1 MTSYKL
7 FNGIVILFNDFHMS
21 KCKSEFSCSEQLLC
35 MDYCTE
41 GRIEQ
46 EIKPGV
52 FRYIEAGDLRIDNH
66 IDHDVNFN
74 FPLAHYHGI
83 TVSLD
88 VEMAEQVIK
97 EHFPDC
103 PISIK
108 QLSNKY
114 CDNDNH
120 FIIRD
125 EERIAKIFSSLYNV
139 PVGIRDYFYKIK
151 VVELLLYL
159 HAAEIDKTK
168 NIKPYFYRSQI
179 EKIKNLRTNCIMKL
193 NQ

>member
-1 MTSYKL
+1 MKNY
-7 FNGIVILFNDFHMS
+7 
-21 KCKSEFSCSEQLLC
+21 
-35 MDYCTE
+35 
-41 GRIEQ
+41 
-46 EIKPGV
+46 
-52 FRYIEAGDLRIDNH
+52 
-66 IDHDVNFN
+66 
-74 FPLAHYHGI
+74 
-83 TVSLD
+83 
-88 VEMAEQVIK
+88 
-97 EHFPDC
+97 
-103 PISIK
+103 
-108 QLSNKY
+108 
-114 CDNDNH
+114 
-120 FIIRD
+120 IIRD